1 MTSLD
6 LDEPLGIYS
15 FPFETWAEYFAAG
28 LAASTAH
35 VYGDREIS
43 LLQSIKGRHLVIEAT
58 RDLQAAL
65 EKYADRIVAII
76 EEETIND

>member
-1 MTSLD
+1 
-6 LDEPLGIYS
+6 
-15 FPFETWAEYFAAG
+15 
-28 LAASTAH
+28 